1 MQGVCGSVVWP
12 LLNGDHREP
21 TSAHREM
28 ISAIPTAVVR
38 RDEPALLEIPRAWV
52 GRVAASGVRAA
63 DPSVLVAKHVPK
75 WGVSST

>member
-38 RDEPALLEIPRAWV
+38 RDEPALHL
-52 GRVAASGVRAA
+52 S
-63 DPSVLVAKHVPK
+63 
-75 WGVSST
+75 